1 MKIKIN
7 VTPKNEKK
15 IKSIHSN
22 TNNDLHFT
30 LVLGPFQP
38 QTRITMEAFINTT
51 VQSYL
56 TIKNTSNRVVNIT
69 VTKKPEEDRH
79 IDLDISRATILSNS
93 NTIVSIKWSPKKV
106 GCWRDVLQFT
116 DSRRNKYDVAIIT
129 TATNPPTK
137 CNKPSVPLGQQTNRN
152 RRQCDDRKILKNN
165 ETTYQESYSSFDKQI
180 KKDVSRL
187 QNDQNKENITNL
199 NYKHT
204 TISSQDGCD
213 HVFPMKSSDDF
224 LNFIDSSAF
233 NLTVVNTDKKL
244 SNNKNELLNKM
255 PSIPSIIVEN
265 TETRRETYVKETY
278 VSSKN
283 HSIIDRTNKEIFED
297 SLSLNNVDN
306 PSEFSILINNL
317 ALEPTNVLETLSNQQ
332 KISTKGTSTLD
343 NCKDNYVETMSVQT
357 DGNGTYNLSPTLSIN
372 SHQNLHDISNNPLDL
387 SLDKKNQFLQ
397 NLELCQSQ
405 KLSANLNNL
414 SPIRSVQNEWA
425 NTPCVGVLP
434 SSSPI
439 QSTSNPYILVYS
451 TRNKDSATAKDV
463 LEADL
468 WVKANNDH
476 KTKMNIRR
484 NIDFETVIQ
493 ENHVRFENTT
503 LNKTQTFD
511 TEKSSGV
518 CMEISPPKR
527 YFPVKTLSRK
537 ISPKK
542 CGQLGKEKFTQKGII
557 KKKVHSNIPAKKNVN
572 LIIPEVRISKLS
584 LANVIKKKNPNV
596 ASDQSKENNY
606 KLQDTDSLFTK
617 YCNPDPF
624 AACVTED
631 PFISST
637 MYYDEKWVYNQEM
650 IFKKWLNALLSPPE
664 DLNTDVE
671 SSCVDI
677 GKVWQSCKLMENSI
691 LAETKEAL
699 SARYHT
705 DLRLNALRK
714 AANAMYRRHEIVHV
728 LSRTTVCIEKGI
740 LTIRTDRDL
749 HRDIGLQKE
758 MLELFL
764 SYNPLWLRIG
774 LETIYGENIPL
785 SSNNDL
791 VGLTRFIITRFFS
804 DPFLKKSYPNAYHRK
819 QQHTIFIT
827 LMNKFM
833 IKKFLFLVYFLDYSK
848 INKLIRHDP
857 CLFHKKANI
866 KDSRSILL
874 TFSREVLSGIGDL
887 TKVLKSYEY
896 VVSYKQTYLDEFDYA
911 VTNIQT
917 DLRDGVRLC
926 RVMEL
931 ISGQSNLTR
940 QCRVPTISRLQK
952 IHNVDIALKALLQSG
967 CALTGNIDTKSI
979 ADGHREK
986 TLSLLWQIIYKYQA
1000 PRFNKA
1006 AKCIQTWW
1014 RAKLWYI
1021 RVRNYLRTYKYN
1033 AACIIQRAW
1042 RTTLAKRK
1050 LMILKEEY
1058 LKELH
1063 RKEKAIRFLQEK
1075 WRNSRRGI
1083 HDRKR
1088 FLYIRLNIIKLQR
1101 WWRRMHECRLYVKDF
1116 QNQRKAAI
1124 VIHRQ
1129 WRALKEMKVQRMT
1142 YINMRNACV
1151 VIQKHWHA
1159 TLLMKH
1165 DRTNYLRYRNSIVF
1179 IQIRWRFKKM
1189 YNRIKREQCKELKAV
1204 HKIELWWKSIL
1215 IMRHERNNFVI
1226 MKDAVITIENWWIT
1240 IMQQQKYRTM
1250 QRAAIIIQ
1258 KNWRKTLVRNE
1269 YLKKKAAVVKIEA
1282 WYKCIILQKIV
1293 HRNILRMRNAVICI
1307 QRWWKNVIIARK
1319 QRNDYLKLYKATVSL
1334 QQWWRAVILSRSIRE
1349 QYLLKKRSCLVI
1361 QTWWR
1366 MIKTK
1371 QQYMHLLQKRN
1382 MAATVLQRK
1391 WRSTLIMRQKQQ
1403 EYKQLKLYT
1412 IKIQKRWRT
1421 LQIAKRECY
1430 EFRALKSA
1438 TINIQRLFRANK
1450 ISCHTRQWYVRLKQS
1465 TIIIQSYWRM
1475 RVERKKFLIKKQAA
1489 LTIQVYWRAYI
1500 KGNQICSEY
1509 KLLRRVTINIQRRY
1523 RANKISTKVAQEYDA
1538 LKKATIWLQIKWRA
1552 KLVARAQRKELEM
1565 YHCAAKTIQNWW
1577 WQVLFVK
1584 KCKFIGF
1591 KDKEEGQDLSQFTI
1605 RQMYRSVIIS
1615 VIKIQRW
1622 YRNIREKRLYREK
1635 RLRAARIIEK
1645 WWILILKTKQETLA
1659 ATIIQAAWKGYQ
1671 IRKKDSNHMSKVRQR
1686 LKKATETAVP
1696 HETLGHRCRQSIDL
1710 LKKFNTIGE
1719 LSMCLASL
1727 SLITRLSP
1735 KDCINLC
1742 EYNLVDYVYE
1752 TYFKSNRSLPWAIVC
1767 LRATDILITFV
1778 KFPPTRSYVCVPKY
1792 ALPTVK
1798 LLNDKLDH
1806 EELSLYVAT
1815 LIWLLVTDEKYK
1827 KALTTCSQS
1836 MWLLDSVCK
1845 KIFKGKVKHA
1855 HYSEILRKQT
1865 NLLPSCKPDW
1875 SLFQKQ
1881 HRTFTTIEY
1890 AITAILDQLDI
1901 KEYSI

>member
-1 MKIKIN
+1 MFFQIN
-7 VTPKNEKK
+7 VTPKNKK
-15 IKSIHSN
+15 DIKSLDSN
-22 TNNDLHFT
+22 TNDLHFT

-51 VQSYL
+51 VQCYL
-56 TIKNTSNRVVNIT
+56 TIKNTSNKVLTIT
-69 VTKKPEEDRH
+69 VTKKPDEDRH
-79 IDLDISRATILSNS
+79 IDLDISHATILSNS
-93 NTIVSIKWSPKKV
+93 NTTISIKWSPKKV
-106 GCWRDVLQFT
+106 GCWRDVLQFM

-137 CNKPSVPLGQQTNRN
+137 CNKPLVPLGQLTNRN
-152 RRQCDDRKILKNN
+152 RRPCEDRKILKNK
-165 ETTYQESYSSFDKQI
+165 TTYQESYSSFDQQI

-187 QNDQNKENITNL
+187 QSNQNEENIANM

-204 TISSQDGCD
+204 TKSFQEECD
-213 HVFPMKSSDDF
+213 VFPKKSSDEF

-233 NLTVVNTDKKL
+233 NLTVVNTGKKL
-244 SNNKNELLNKM
+244 SNNKNDFLNKM
-255 PSIPSIIVEN
+255 QSIPSIILEN
-265 TETRRETYVKETY
+265 TEIRRETYVKET
-278 VSSKN
+278 VSPK
-283 HSIIDRTNKEIFED
+283 HFFTIDRINKEICED
-297 SLSLNNVDN
+297 SLSPNVVDN
-306 PSEFSILINNL
+306 SSEFSILINNL
-317 ALEPTNVLETLSNQQ
+317 ALEPNNVLETLSNQHR
-332 KISTKGTSTLD
+332 ISTKGTSIPD
-343 NCKDNYVETMSVQT
+343 NYKDNYVETMSVQT
-357 DGNGTYNLSPTLSIN
+357 DGNGTYNLSPTLSIS
-372 SHQNLHDISNNPLDL
+372 SHQNLHNISNRSLDL
-387 SLDKKNQFLQ
+387 SLDKRDKFLQ

-414 SPIRSVQNEWA
+414 SPIKSVKNEWA
-425 NTPCVGVLP
+425 NTPCVGILP

-439 QSTSNPYILVYS
+439 QSTSNPYILEYS
-451 TRNKDSATAKDV
+451 TKNKDPVTAKDV

-476 KTKMNIRR
+476 KTKIDIRR
-484 NIDFETVIQ
+484 NIDFGTIIQ
-493 ENHVRFENTT
+493 ENHVKFENTT

-511 TEKSSGV
+511 TEKSSGI
-518 CMEISPPKR
+518 CIEISPPKR
-527 YFPVKTLSRK
+527 YFQVKPLSRK
-537 ISPKK
+537 MISPKK
-542 CGQLGKEKFTQKGII
+542 CGQLGKDKFMQKGII

-572 LIIPEVRISKLS
+572 LLIPEVRISKLS
-584 LANVIKKKNPNV
+584 LANVIKKKNLNV
-596 ASDQSKENNY
+596 VSDQSKENNY

-691 LAETKEAL
+691 LAETREAL

-740 LTIRTDRDL
+740 LTIRLDRDL

-785 SSNNDL
+785 NSNNDL

-804 DPFLKKSYPNAYHRK
+804 DPFLKKTYPNAYHRK
-819 QQHTIFIT
+819 QQHTTFIT

-833 IKKFLFLVYFLDYSK
+833 LKKFLFLVYFLDYSK

-911 VTNIQT
+911 VTNIKT

-931 ISGQSNLTR
+931 ISGRSDLTR

-952 IHNVDIALKALLQSG
+952 IHNVDIALKALLQCG

-1006 AKCIQTWW
+1006 AICIQTWW
-1014 RAKLWYI
+1014 RATLWYI
-1021 RVRNYLRTYKYN
+1021 RVRNYLKTYKYN

-1042 RTTLAKRK
+1042 KKTLAKRK

-1058 LKELH
+1058 LKELQ
-1063 RKEKAIRFLQEK
+1063 RKEKAVRFLQEK
-1075 WRNSRRGI
+1075 WRHSRRGI
-1083 HDRKR
+1083 RDRRR
-1088 FLYIRLNIIKLQR
+1088 FLYIRFNTIKLQR
-1101 WWRRMHECRLYVKDF
+1101 WWKRIHDCRLYVKDF
-1116 QNQRKAAI
+1116 QNQRKASI
-1124 VIHRQ
+1124 VIQRQ
-1129 WRALKEMKVQRMT
+1129 WRALKEMKVQRMV
-1142 YINMRNACV
+1142 YINMRSACI
-1151 VIQKHWHA
+1151 VIQKHWRA
-1159 TLLMKH
+1159 TLLMKF
-1165 DRTNYLRYRNSIVF
+1165 DRMNYLRYKNTIVF
-1179 IQIRWRFKKM
+1179 IQNRWRFKKM
-1189 YNRIKREQCKELKAV
+1189 YDRIKREQCTELKAV
-1204 HKIELWWKSIL
+1204 RKIELWWKSIL

-1226 MKDAVITIENWWIT
+1226 MKDAANTIENWWIG

-1250 QRAAIIIQ
+1250 HRAAIVIQ
-1258 KNWRKTLVRNE
+1258 KNWRKTLARNE
-1269 YLKKKAAVVKIEA
+1269 YLKKKVAVVKIET
-1282 WYKCIILQKIV
+1282 WYKCIIEQKIV
-1293 HRNILRMRNAVICI
+1293 YRNILRMKNAAICI
-1307 QRWWKNVIIARK
+1307 QRWWKNVSIARK
-1319 QRNDYLKLYKATVSL
+1319 QRNNYLKLYKAAVSL
-1334 QQWWRAVILSRSIRE
+1334 QQWWRAIILFRSIRE

-1371 QQYMHLLQKRN
+1371 QQYMYLLQKRN
-1382 MAATVLQRK
+1382 MAATILQRK
-1391 WRSTLIMRQKQQ
+1391 WRSTLIMRQKQK

-1421 LQIAKRECY
+1421 LQIARREY
-1430 EFRALKSA
+1430 YKFRALKSA
-1438 TINIQRLFRANK
+1438 AINMQCLFRANK
-1450 ISCHTRQWYVRLKQS
+1450 ISCHTRQWYIRLKQS

-1475 RVERKKFLIKKQAA
+1475 KVARKRFIIKKQAA

-1500 KGNQICSEY
+1500 KGKKICSEY
-1509 KLLRRVTINIQRRY
+1509 KLLRCVTINIQRRY
-1523 RANKISTKVAQEYDA
+1523 RSNKISRKVTQEYDA

-1552 KLVARAQRKELEM
+1552 KLVARAQKKELEM
-1565 YHCAAKTIQNWW
+1565 YHYAAKTIQNWW
-1577 WQVLFVK
+1577 WQILFVK
-1584 KCKFIGF
+1584 KCKFIDF
-1591 KDKEEGQDLSQFTI
+1591 KNKKEEQDLSQFTI

-1622 YRNIREKRLYREK
+1622 WRNIREKRLYHK
-1635 RLRAARIIEK
+1635 KQLRAVRIIEK
-1645 WWILILKTKQETLA
+1645 WWIIILKTKQKALA
-1659 ATIIQAAWKGYQ
+1659 ATIIQAAWKGYR
-1671 IRKKDSNHMSKVRQR
+1671 IRQKESNHMSKVRQR
-1686 LKKATETAVP
+1686 LKTATETASP
-1696 HETLGHRCRQSIDL
+1696 HETLGHRYQQSIVI

-1742 EYNLVDYVYE
+1742 EHNLVDYIYE
-1752 TYFKSNRSLPWAIVC
+1752 IYVKSNRSLPWAIVC
-1767 LRATDILITFV
+1767 LRATDILITFA
-1778 KFPPTRSYVCVPKY
+1778 KFPPTRSYVCMPKY

-1798 LLNDKLDH
+1798 LLHDKLDH
-1806 EELSLYVAT
+1806 EELSLHVAT
-1815 LIWLLVTDEKYK
+1815 LIWLLVSEDKYK

-1836 MWLLDSVCK
+1836 IWLLNSVCK
-1845 KIFKGKVKHA
+1845 KIIKGKGKLA

-1865 NLLPSCKPDW
+1865 NLLPSFKPDW

-1881 HRTFTTIEY
+1881 HRIFTTIEN
-1890 AITAILDQLDI
+1890 AITAILEQLDI
-1901 KEYSI
+1901 KEYLT